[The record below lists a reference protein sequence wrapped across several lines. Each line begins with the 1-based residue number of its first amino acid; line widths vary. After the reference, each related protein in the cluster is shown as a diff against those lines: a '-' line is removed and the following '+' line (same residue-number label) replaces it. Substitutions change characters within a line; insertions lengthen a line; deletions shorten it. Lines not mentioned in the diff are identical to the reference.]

1 MGSATTDDNG
11 VASYTYTGHGSGEMD
26 FIASTSNPFDESSLV
41 SGTFVVYDTLYH
53 DEMQSD
59 TTNNYTK
66 TGCTLTFDTD
76 KFVLTRIEGA
86 EAVVNL
92 NLQGDNVNQYLG
104 KDVVFEFEIVDTD
117 AGIVPRIMQ
126 NRNGSWESIYGTTKS
141 SGVASLQGT
150 IKSDT
155 TRIFFR
161 VSGNNLAVGQSCS
174 FKNFRIYLI

>member
-1 MGSATTDDNG
+1 MVG
-11 VASYTYTGHGSGEMD
+11 M
-26 FIASTSNPFDESSLV
+26 FFFTSCCFFLRRFV
-41 SGTFVVYDTLYH
+41 SETFVIFDTLYH

-76 KFVLTRIEGA
+76 KFVLTRTDGV

-92 NLQGDNVNQYLG
+92 NLQGDDVNQYLG

-126 NRNGSWESIYGTTKS
+126 NRNGSWESINGTTKA
-141 SGVASLQGT
+141 SGVASVQGT

-174 FKNFRIYLI
+174 FKNFRIYLL